1 LGRRARWWLIEGTIA
16 LGVLAFALVAFAG
29 AKAKFDSDEVHTIGT
44 TRYFHTLFVAHD
56 ISPEAWPNDRWT
68 RTHPMVTRY
77 VVGAWLWARGY
88 DLTTLDPTYNSS
100 ASRGQN
106 QRAGQGVSDALLLEA
121 RVPMRVLA
129 ALAVTALYAVVR
141 LSAGRI
147 GGIVAALLVCGSPYL
162 REHLIRAKGE
172 APLMF
177 FLLTTLLASVMALR
191 AGSRRGRI
199 AWGLVAG
206 ASLGLALGAKLTA
219 VLGFLALAAWAIW
232 VIVFGWVRARSDR
245 GPAHAVRA
253 SLAWVGV
260 VAVTGVLVFIASNPF
275 LYPDPVGRTQLLFQ
289 TRQREMAAQAR
300 DQPERAVHDLG
311 ERAVLVWERS
321 LFHETWSGS
330 YVGWPVEGGLAIL
343 GAGWLTARAVRR
355 RPGPDTLLLLWAVCI
370 FGGVTWGLGFRL
382 QQYFVP
388 TALMA
393 TLLAGLAAGWLV
405 RLTRRRLDRLLVA
418 AARRLSTF
426 AAMHRGA
433 APALSVV
440 SPDGASRVNRSGLLS
455 PSPHE

>member
-1 LGRRARWWLIEGTIA
+1 LGSRARWWLIEGTLG
-16 LGVLAFALVAFAG
+16 LGVLVFALMAFGG

-44 TRYFHTLFVAHD
+44 TGYFHTLFVAHD

-68 RTHPMVTRY
+68 RTQPMVTRY

-88 DLTTLDPTYNSS
+88 DLTTLDPTYNST

-129 ALAVTALYAVVR
+129 ALAATALYAVVR
-141 LSAGRI
+141 VSAGRI

-177 FLLTTLLASVMALR
+177 FLLTALLAGMMAPR
-191 AGSRRGRI
+191 AGSRRARS

-219 VLGFLALAAWAIW
+219 VLGFLAIVAWAVW
-232 VIVFGWVRARSDR
+232 AVVFRWMGARSTR
-245 GPAHAVRA
+245 VAAPQVRA
-253 SLAWVGV
+253 SLTWAALV
-260 VAVTGVLVFIASNPF
+260 VATGFLVFVASNPF
-275 LYPDPVGRTQLLFQ
+275 LYPDPIGRTQLLFQ

-300 DQPERAVHDLG
+300 DQPERAVHDLR
-311 ERAVLVWERS
+311 ERAALVWERS

-330 YVGWPVEGGLAIL
+330 YAGWPVEGALAIL

-355 RPGPDTLLLLWAVCI
+355 GPGPDALLLLWVACI

-388 TALMA
+388 TAMMA
-393 TLLAGLAAGWLV
+393 TVLAGLAVGWV
-405 RLTRRRLDRLLVA
+405 AQMTWRRLDKRLVA
-418 AARRLSTF
+418 GRGPLGAFAGVGAR
-426 AAMHRGA
+426 H
-433 APALSVV
+433 APALSTV
-440 SPDGASRVNRSGLLS
+440 SSEGLAWADQSVSSSSL
-455 PSPHE
+455 E